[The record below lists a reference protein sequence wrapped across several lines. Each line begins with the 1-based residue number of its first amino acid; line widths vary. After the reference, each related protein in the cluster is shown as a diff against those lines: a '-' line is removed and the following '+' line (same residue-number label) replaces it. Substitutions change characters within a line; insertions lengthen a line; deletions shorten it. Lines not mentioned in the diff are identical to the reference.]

1 MEQYGK
7 HHCIEPKAA
16 RKLFIQLDKTTY
28 ITLNKNNE
36 KISLCIC
43 QPNAVI
49 KLNKDKLLTLLLLK
63 AIIEETICYLSHS
76 TGHQETAI

>member
-43 QPNAVI
+43 QPNVLI
-49 KLNKDKLLTLLLLK
+49 KLNKDQLSLLLLK
-63 AIIEETICYLSHS
+63 AVIEETICYLSHS

>member
-7 HHCIEPKAA
+7 HHCIEPKGA

-28 ITLNKNNE
+28 STLKKNNE
-36 KISLCIC
+36 KISLHIC

-49 KLNKDKLLTLLLLK
+49 KLNEDQLLTLLSLK
-63 AIIEETICYLSHS
+63 GIIEETICYLSHS
-76 TGHQETAI
+76 TCHQETAV